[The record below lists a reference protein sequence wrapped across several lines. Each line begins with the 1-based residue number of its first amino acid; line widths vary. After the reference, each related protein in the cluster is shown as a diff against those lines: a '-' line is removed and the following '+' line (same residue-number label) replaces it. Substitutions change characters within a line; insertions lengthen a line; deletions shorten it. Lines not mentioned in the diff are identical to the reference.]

1 MLIGPDN
8 VRFTRANAIGIRF
21 DAASNNSSHINA
33 SPAED
38 VAVKVLAPA
47 ASDPI
52 VALIAEC
59 SLSTGTNSVS
69 ISPFA
74 IYVETI
80 CGISVD
86 GVIGNAGIT
95 SGLIWRIAKD
105 TASFPDIRSFLA
117 ILSSLLHCD
126 CIKWTG
132 FCTNTASFTVVII
145 KFYSFTIF

>member
-1 MLIGPDN
+1 MLQ
-8 VRFTRANAIGIRF
+8 AII
-21 DAASNNSSHINA
+21 SHINA

-38 VAVKVLAPA
+38 AVKVLAPA

-52 VALIAEC
+52 AALIAEC

-86 GVIGNAGIT
+86 GVGMPA
-95 SGLIWRIAKD
+95 
-105 TASFPDIRSFLA
+105 
-117 ILSSLLHCD
+117 
-126 CIKWTG
+126 
-132 FCTNTASFTVVII
+132 
-145 KFYSFTIF
+145 

>member
-1 MLIGPDN
+1 MPDN

-52 VALIAEC
+52 AALIAEC

-86 GVIGNAGIT
+86 EGDWDDDEEIELETGKKIIGRN
-95 SGLIWRIAKD
+95 
-105 TASFPDIRSFLA
+105 
-117 ILSSLLHCD
+117 
-126 CIKWTG
+126 
-132 FCTNTASFTVVII
+132 
-145 KFYSFTIF
+145 